1 MSLKNPLP
9 KQSMSVAET
18 FCTWRMKKTKRKK
31 METGQ
36 VWEDLI
42 SDYPNILKLHKIQKY
57 DTILG
62 RNGETPGRTEVK
74 VSFH

>member
-1 MSLKNPLP
+1 
-9 KQSMSVAET
+9 
-18 FCTWRMKKTKRKK
+18 MKKTKRKK

>member
-1 MSLKNPLP
+1 MENMVYGWNLLYLEDEKD
-9 KQSMSVAET
+9 
-18 FCTWRMKKTKRKK
+18 KRKK

-42 SDYPNILKLHKIQKY
+42 SDYPNIFKLHKIQKY

-62 RNGETPGRTEVK
+62 RSRETPRK
-74 VSFH
+74 DWRLIIFPLA